1 MSQRTQPHNLA
12 ARMARW
18 SGRHRKVAV
27 LGWLGL
33 MGALFAFS
41 IVSPMK
47 MIVSETSGPGE
58 SGRVNE
64 ILYEEFERPAGERV
78 LVQSTQFEAESAQFR
93 AVVQAVVDATSSL
106 DEVATVQSP
115 YGPGNDGLV
124 STDRATALVLVE
136 FAGAPEDAAD
146 KTGAVVSAV
155 SDVQEAHPDFYVG
168 SFGESTKKALK
179 KSFTDDLFTAG
190 LYSLPITLI
199 ILLIAFGAVVA
210 AGIPLLLGMTA
221 VLGTMGLVSI
231 VSHVVPMDDSVP
243 ALVLLIGLA
252 VGVDYSM
259 FYLKREREE
268 RGAGRSESAALE
280 AAAAT
285 SGHSV
290 LVSGVTVIVAM
301 SGMLLTRDATF
312 AAIGI
317 ATMMVVAVAML
328 GSLTVLPAVLSKLG
342 DRVDRG
348 RVPFANQLRRD
359 DGEGRMWGAVIDRVL
374 RRPVLSVVLAGGLLL
389 GIAAPAVQLT
399 TVQPGI
405 DTYPQSLL
413 TTYNRLAAAFPG
425 TEISADVVVKAADVQ
440 SPEVQAQIQELTDAA
455 LGTDVMSHPID
466 VSINPQQTVAVVSIP
481 VAGNGSNGPSNDAL
495 DALRDEIVPATV
507 GALPDAEVGVTG
519 MTAETRDFDAL
530 MNSKAPLVFGFVLL
544 LAFLLMLLTFRSLV
558 IALKTLLLN
567 LLSVAAAYGVLVL
580 VFQEGWGKS
589 VLGFEVTGGIDPFLP
604 ILLFVIL
611 FGLSMD
617 YHVFILSRIRE
628 AYDGGLTTQ
637 AAVAHGIK
645 TTAGV
650 VTSAAIVMVAVFS
663 IFGALQ
669 AMIFKQFGV
678 GLAAAILI
686 DATLI
691 RAVLLP
697 ATMSLLDRWNWY
709 LPGWLE
715 WLPRLEHGV
724 YTEPESEPR
733 HRADHRA
740 GTTGARR
747 RSTPHQ
753 GSVVS
758 APARE
763 ETRSRADAGRTE
775 DRPRTWRRVDA
786 ARRPGPGARWGIL
799 GEQSR
804 PGRLGRRH
812 SRKHRGKRVRC
823 SRRVRRRGDGC
834 PAHPRSGPRYR
845 AGRPCRA
852 HARLRRRR

>member
-33 MGALFAFS
+33 MGVLFAFS

-58 SGRVNE
+58 SGRANE

-78 LVQSTQFEAESAQFR
+78 LVQSTEFEAESAQFR

-106 DEVATVQSP
+106 DEVATVRSP
-115 YGPGNDGLV
+115 YDAGNDGLV
-124 STDRATALVLVE
+124 SSDRATALVLVE

-231 VSHVVPMDDSVP
+231 VSNVVPMDDSVS

-268 RGAGRSESAALE
+268 RRAGRSESAALD

-301 SGMLLTRDATF
+301 SGMLLTQDATF
-312 AAIGI
+312 AAFGI

-399 TVQPGI
+399 TVQPGL

-413 TTYNRLAAAFPG
+413 TTYNRLETAFPG
-425 TEISADVVVKAADVQ
+425 TEISAEVVVNAADVQ
-440 SPEVQAQIQELTDAA
+440 SPEVQAQIQALTDAA

-466 VSINPQQTVAVVSIP
+466 VSINPQQTVAIVSIP

-507 GALPDAEVGVTG
+507 GALPGAEVGVTG

-558 IALKTLLLN
+558 IALKTVMLN
-567 LLSVAAAYGVLVL
+567 LISVAAAYGVLVL

-589 VLGFEVTGGIDPFLP
+589 MLGFEVTSGIDPFLP

-724 YTEPESEPR
+724 YTEPEPDTEPVTEPITEP
-733 HRADHRA
+733 APLEPV
-740 GTTGARR
+740 GA
-747 RSTPHQ
+747 
-753 GSVVS
+753 
-758 APARE
+758 
-763 ETRSRADAGRTE
+763 
-775 DRPRTWRRVDA
+775 
-786 ARRPGPGARWGIL
+786 
-799 GEQSR
+799 
-804 PGRLGRRH
+804 
-812 SRKHRGKRVRC
+812 
-823 SRRVRRRGDGC
+823 
-834 PAHPRSGPRYR
+834 
-845 AGRPCRA
+845 A
-852 HARLRRRR
+852 HATKAPL